1 VLALFLHLPVPFLY
15 LVVIASLRETALRF
29 SMASAG
35 TSLLHCD
42 GCGQL
47 ASPEHIARRL
57 HRLECATRYRP
68 VHIQA
73 LLLGYISPVN
83 DSDFLYSPEGRFEGE
98 ARRLLDAVQLS
109 AEGKPAD
116 AVLSEFQK
124 RGLMLTHLL
133 ECPVEPGF
141 DDTQVAQ
148 VLQAHLP
155 ATIARLRRSFK
166 PKRIILM
173 SADLLNALDALQ
185 HADLGCPVFPDSSSP
200 FFLEGS
206 PVIIDFHLGGHAMV
220 GSDGA

>member
-1 VLALFLHLPVPFLY
+1 
-15 LVVIASLRETALRF
+15 
-29 SMASAG
+29 MASAG

-185 HADLGCPVFPDSSSP
+185 HADLGCPVLPDSSSP